1 MKRLLVASLF
11 ALILS
16 IGLFPPQ
23 TGASAFESGPGMMP
37 KASIATV
44 GKIGHVATGDSNW
57 FFEWLKY
64 KLRNFFSQVRDYHD
78 GPKGSVPIPGTLL
91 LFGVG
96 FAGLVAWRSRQP
108 RA

>member
-1 MKRLLVASLF
+1 MKRLLVGSLF

-16 IGLFPPQ
+16 IGLFAPQ
-23 TGASAFESGPGMMP
+23 AGASVFEPALGMMP
-37 KASIATV
+37 KASIATL
-44 GKIGHVATGDSNW
+44 GKTGHMATGDLSW
-57 FFEWLKY
+57 FFDWLKY
-64 KLRNFFSQVRDYHD
+64 KLQNFFSQVRDYHD